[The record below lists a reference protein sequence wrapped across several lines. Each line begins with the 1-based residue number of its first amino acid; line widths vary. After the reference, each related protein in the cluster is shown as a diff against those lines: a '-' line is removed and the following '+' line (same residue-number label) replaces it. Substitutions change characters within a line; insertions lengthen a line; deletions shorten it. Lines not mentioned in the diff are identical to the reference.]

1 MATPRHSN
9 ESGSVARSAVIIA
22 AVVTGFALVW
32 LLRSVVLLAF
42 AAMLFGVVFH
52 SVAARIA
59 KSTRLGHALS
69 LTLAVILLLVAIVA
83 PFYLF
88 GNVVTAQ
95 MQALVLKL
103 PSAWAHFRQHI
114 GHPELDVQTMSQLR
128 AMIPD
133 GGSILSAVSSIVGS
147 VGSAVSGIILA
158 LISGIYLAAAPDGY
172 VDGLVELFPGHLRPQ
187 IRAGIEAGGLAL
199 RKWLLGQMI
208 AMLIVGLL
216 VGIGLW
222 ALGIPSPLALGLIAG
237 MLEFVPTAGP
247 IASAIPAIL
256 IAFSLGWERAL
267 LACGLFLVIQQIEGN
282 VISPQIQRRTVD
294 LPPALTLFSL
304 LAFALLFGMLG
315 IILAAPLTVILFVWV
330 RMFVRREMPSAKP
343 LEAMSR
349 SPGAVTPTTATSG
362 TKHRSG

>member
-1 MATPRHSN
+1 
-9 ESGSVARSAVIIA
+9 
-22 AVVTGFALVW
+22 
-32 LLRSVVLLAF
+32 
-42 AAMLFGVVFH
+42 MLFGVVFYT
-52 SVAARIA
+52 VAARIA
-59 KSTRLGHALS
+59 KSTGLGHALS
-69 LTLAVILLLVAIVA
+69 LTVAVILLLVVSVA

-95 MQALVLKL
+95 MQALILKL

-133 GGSILSAVSSIVGS
+133 GGSILSAVSSIAGT
-147 VGSAVSGIILA
+147 VGSAISGIILA
-158 LISGIYLAAAPDGY
+158 LISGIYLAASPDGY
-172 VDGLVELFPGHLRPQ
+172 VNGLVELFPGHFRPH

-208 AMLIVGLL
+208 AMVIVGSLA
-216 VGIGLW
+216 GIGLW

-267 LACGLFLVIQQIEGN
+267 LTCGLFLVIQQIEGN

-315 IILAAPLTVILFVWV
+315 IVLAAPLTVVLFVWGK
-330 RMFVRREMPSAKP
+330 MFVRRGMPSAKP
-343 LEAMSR
+343 LEAISDIP
-349 SPGAVTPTTATSG
+349 SALAATTATSG
-362 TKHRSG
+362 TKHPSV